1 MKTLNVKND
10 VYDRFDKYR
19 LEQHPECKTADAVV
33 EMLLNEK
40 DNTIKALTDDNER
53 WQNGIHAKNHELE
66 AAKKRIEELESE
78 AAENGENGAQIAELQ
93 EKLDKIT
100 AERDSIKE
108 TSDKLIAEHEENLK
122 KLADAEQRA
131 NENGENSTAI
141 TLENERLKEEN
152 EVLKS
157 NLAAYESTKEN
168 GAGGIVLQEA
178 TKKILERVAVKLSE
192 RYGKA
197 IDINQIVNMCILR
210 YNIERYTAWFHPFVI
225 DDADIEELTGKTRR
239 DWMKFF
245 NTNE

>member
-1 MKTLNVKND
+1 METVKLNDKVFERISDFKKANPGCKSFNDALETMFIERENEIKTL
-10 VYDRFDKYR
+10 
-19 LEQHPECKTADAVV
+19 
-33 EMLLNEK
+33 
-40 DNTIKALTDDNER
+40 KADNER

-66 AAKKRIEELESE
+66 AAKKRIEELEAE
-78 AAENGENGAQIAELQ
+78 AAENGESGAQIAELQ

-168 GAGGIVLQEA
+168 ATGGIVLQEA

-197 IDINQIVNMCILR
+197 IDVNQIVNMCILR

>member
-1 MKTLNVKND
+1 METVKLNDKVFERISDFKKANPGCKSFNDALETMFIERENEIKTL
-10 VYDRFDKYR
+10 
-19 LEQHPECKTADAVV
+19 
-33 EMLLNEK
+33 
-40 DNTIKALTDDNER
+40 KADNER

-66 AAKKRIEELESE
+66 AAKKRIEELEAE
-78 AAENGENGAQIAELQ
+78 AAENGESGAQISELQ

-100 AERDSIKE
+100 AERDSIKA

-168 GAGGIVLQEA
+168 ATGGIVLQEA

-197 IDINQIVNMCILR
+197 IDVNQIVNMCILR

-225 DDADIEELTGKTRR
+225 DDAEIEKLTGKSRR

>member
-1 MKTLNVKND
+1 MEKVSIDNQLFEKISAYMK
-10 VYDRFDKYR
+10 
-19 LEQHPECKTADAVV
+19 EHPEYKNLNQALGALINDNLKKI
-33 EMLLNEK
+33 ELLQ
-40 DNTIKALTDDNER
+40 ADNER
-53 WQNGIHAKNHELE
+53 WQNGIHAKNHELD
-66 AAKKRIEELESE
+66 AAKKRIEELEAE
-78 AAENGENGAQIAELQ
+78 AAENGDSSAQIAELQ

-100 AERDSIKE
+100 AERDSIKA

-197 IDINQIVNMCILR
+197 IDVNQIVNMCILR

>member
-1 MKTLNVKND
+1 METVKLNDKVFERISDFKKANPGCKSFND
-10 VYDRFDKYR
+10 A
-19 LEQHPECKTADAVV
+19 LETMFIER
-33 EMLLNEK
+33 ENE
-40 DNTIKALTDDNER
+40 IKALKADNER

-66 AAKKRIEELESE
+66 AAKKRIEELEAE

-100 AERDSIKE
+100 AERDSIKA

-122 KLADAEQRA
+122 QLADAEQRA

-225 DDADIEELTGKTRR
+225 EDEEIEELTGKTRR
-239 DWMKFF
+239 EWMKFF

>member
-1 MKTLNVKND
+1 METVKLNDKVFERISDFKKANPGCKSFNDALETMFIERENEIKTL
-10 VYDRFDKYR
+10 
-19 LEQHPECKTADAVV
+19 
-33 EMLLNEK
+33 
-40 DNTIKALTDDNER
+40 KADNER

-66 AAKKRIEELESE
+66 AAKKRIEELEAE
-78 AAENGENGAQIAELQ
+78 ASENGENGAQIAELQ

-108 TSDKLIAEHEENLK
+108 TSDKLIAEHEANLK

-197 IDINQIVNMCILR
+197 IDVNQIVNMCILR

-225 DDADIEELTGKTRR
+225 EDEEIEKLTGKTRR
-239 DWMKFF
+239 EWMKFF

>member
-1 MKTLNVKND
+1 METVKLNDKVFERISDFKKANPGCKSFNDALETMFIERENEIKTL
-10 VYDRFDKYR
+10 
-19 LEQHPECKTADAVV
+19 
-33 EMLLNEK
+33 
-40 DNTIKALTDDNER
+40 KADNER

-66 AAKKRIEELESE
+66 AAKKRIEELE
-78 AAENGENGAQIAELQ
+78 AKATENGDSSAQITELQ
-93 EKLDKIT
+93 EKLEKVT

-108 TSDKLIAEHEENLK
+108 TSDKIISEHEENLK

-141 TLENERLKEEN
+141 TIENERLKEEN

-157 NLAAYESTKEN
+157 NLAAYEQTKEN
-168 GAGGIVLQEA
+168 ATGGIVLQEA

-197 IDINQIVNMCILR
+197 IDVNQIVNMCILR

>member
-1 MKTLNVKND
+1 METVKLNDKVFERISDFKKANPGCKSFNDALETMFIERENEIKTL
-10 VYDRFDKYR
+10 
-19 LEQHPECKTADAVV
+19 
-33 EMLLNEK
+33 
-40 DNTIKALTDDNER
+40 KADNER

-66 AAKKRIEELESE
+66 AAKKRIEELEAE
-78 AAENGENGAQIAELQ
+78 ASENGENGAQIAELQ

-108 TSDKLIAEHEENLK
+108 TSDKIIAEHEENLT
-122 KLADAEQRA
+122 KLADAERRA

-141 TLENERLKEEN
+141 TLENEHLKEEN

-157 NLAAYESTKEN
+157 NLAAYESSKEN
-168 GAGGIVLQEA
+168 GAGGIVLQDA

-197 IDINQIVNMCILR
+197 IDINKIVNMCILR

-225 DDADIEELTGKTRR
+225 EDEEIEELTGKTRR
-239 DWMKFF
+239 EWMKFF

>member
-1 MKTLNVKND
+1 MEKVNLTNPV
-10 VYDRFDKYR
+10 FDKVDAYHK
-19 LEQHPECKTADAVV
+19 EHPECRNFNEALDS
-33 EMLLNEK
+33 LLT
-40 DNTIKALTDDNER
+40 DNSNKIKALTDDNER
-53 WQNGIHAKNHELE
+53 WQNGIHSKNHELE
-66 AAKKRIEELESE
+66 AAKKRIEELEAE
-78 AAENGENGAQIAELQ
+78 AAENGDGSAQIAELQ

-100 AERDSIKE
+100 AERDSIKA
-108 TSDKLIAEHEENLK
+108 TSEKLISEHKENLK

-168 GAGGIVLQEA
+168 ATGGIVLQEA

-197 IDINQIVNMCILR
+197 IDVNQIVNMCILR

>member
-1 MKTLNVKND
+1 MEKINVSNEIFKKISEVKKEKNLNGHSAALDVLITDLENSLKAKT
-10 VYDRFDKYR
+10 
-19 LEQHPECKTADAVV
+19 EDA
-33 EMLLNEK
+33 
-40 DNTIKALTDDNER
+40 ER

-66 AAKKRIEELESE
+66 AAKKRIEELEAE
-78 AAENGENGAQIAELQ
+78 AAENGESGAQIAELQ

-225 DDADIEELTGKTRR
+225 EDEEIEELTGKTRR
-239 DWMKFF
+239 EWMKFF

>member
-1 MKTLNVKND
+1 MKTLNVKNY
-10 VYDRFDKYR
+10 VYDKFDQYR
-19 LEQHPECKTADAVV
+19 IEQHPECKTAADVV
-33 EMLLNEK
+33 ELFLKEK
-40 DNTIKALTDDNER
+40 DDFIKTLSDDNER

-66 AAKKRIEELESE
+66 AAKKRIEELEATAVNTDNS
-78 AAENGENGAQIAELQ
+78 AVIAELQ
-93 EKLDKIT
+93 EKLDKVT

-108 TSDKLIAEHEENLK
+108 TSDKIIAEHEENLK

-168 GAGGIVLQEA
+168 TGGVVLREE
-178 TKKILERVAVKLSE
+178 TKKILERVSQKLSE
-192 RYGKA
+192 RYGKP
-197 IDINQIVNMCILR
+197 IDTNQIVNMCILR
-210 YNIERYTAWFHPFVI
+210 YNIERYTSWFHPFVI
-225 DDADIEELTGKTRR
+225 DDAEIEELTGKTRR

>member
-1 MKTLNVKND
+1 MEKVNLTNPV
-10 VYDRFDKYR
+10 FDKVDAYR
-19 LEQHPECKTADAVV
+19 KEHPECRNFNEALDS
-33 EMLLNEK
+33 LLT
-40 DNTIKALTDDNER
+40 DNSNKIKALTDDNER
-53 WQNGIHAKNHELE
+53 WQNGIHAKNHELD
-66 AAKKRIEELESE
+66 AAKKRIEELEAE
-78 AAENGENGAQIAELQ
+78 AAENGDSSAQIAELQ

-108 TSDKLIAEHEENLK
+108 TSDKLIAEHEETCNH
-122 KLADAEQRA
+122 LADTQQH
-131 NENGENSTAI
+131 NTDI
-141 TLENERLKEEN
+141 ILENASLKEEI

-157 NLAAYESTKEN
+157 NLAAYEQTKEN
-168 GAGGIVLQEA
+168 ATGGIVLQEA

-197 IDINQIVNMCILR
+197 IDVNQIVNMCILR